1 MIVISKWQQHFSHLK
16 LGDLAPRRIQKK
28 VENQERMKRSPA
40 QYMNNLHS
48 NRGLDNSN
56 ICDHVL
62 SESLADEGTQE
73 GRTDNNEV

>member
-1 MIVISKWQQHFSHLK
+1 
-16 LGDLAPRRIQKK
+16 
-28 VENQERMKRSPA
+28 MKRSPA

>member
-1 MIVISKWQQHFSHLK
+1 
-16 LGDLAPRRIQKK
+16 
-28 VENQERMKRSPA
+28 MKRSPA

-56 ICDHVL
+56 MRDHVL

-73 GRTDNNEV
+73 GRKN